1 MLDKKQYLL
10 FHWNISRNLFCVIRT
25 PYCLLSI
32 FETVFWDY
40 TCCCLHLC
48 KQQHNNFY
56 WLLRPH
62 SLIILCSPFLIIDF
76 KLVEKEIKRP
86 SSLVILW
93 SLYFTLGLELVDKE
107 ITSPSSLIIF
117 SSPFLIV
124 DFKLVEKEMKRPSSL
139 NCLWSISSHL
149 V

>member
-1 MLDKKQYLL
+1 LFDKKQYLL

-32 FETVFWDY
+32 FEAVFWDY

-62 SLIILCSPFLIIDF
+62 PLIILCSPFLIIDF
-76 KLVEKEIKRP
+76 KLVEKEFQRP
-86 SSLVILW
+86 SLLNCLW
-93 SLYFTLGLELVDKE
+93 SPYSTLGLELVDKE
-107 ITSPSSLIIF
+107 IKRLSSLIF
-117 SSPFLIV
+117 FCSPLLKV
-124 DFKLVEKEMKRPSSL
+124 DFKLVGKEIKRPHSL
-139 NCLWSISSHL
+139 IISCSPF
-149 V
+149 